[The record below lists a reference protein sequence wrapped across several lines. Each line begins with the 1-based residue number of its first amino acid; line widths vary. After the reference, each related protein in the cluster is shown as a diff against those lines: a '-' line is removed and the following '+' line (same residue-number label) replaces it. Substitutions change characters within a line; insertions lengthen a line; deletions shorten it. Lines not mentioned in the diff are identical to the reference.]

1 MRERRVEGCDLPV
14 GKAARYNAP
23 QERTACIATNV
34 LTLIGVIARRRS
46 PRSAPRAPAA
56 CVSMRRHLP
65 TSVARAAP
73 NLARRAVRLNASPFT
88 NKRRARRAQSSTTR
102 CATTRNLIIITLP
115 PPSPRQREVGKVYR
129 GGGEGRWRRR
139 GMGRPRNRHKG
150 GSILQR
156 MWRQI
161 LWLGHT
167 RDARDQILLSR
178 PAIGPNVQPLQGARR
193 GESLGRER

>member
-1 MRERRVEGCDLPV
+1 MFVRERRVEGCDLPV

-34 LTLIGVIARRRS
+34 LTLIARRRS
-46 PRSAPRAPAA
+46 PRSAPRAP
-56 CVSMRRHLP
+56 RG
-65 TSVARAAP
+65 
-73 NLARRAVRLNASPFT
+73 VRLNASPFT